1 MSPQKPTPTLDWLII
16 ARPIGVSAILGTGI
30 FILREEPSKLIPL
43 ALVVFITY
51 VLSLLYWFALRK
63 RVPFRPFAWAQ
74 LTTDVMLATA
84 IVGFSGGA
92 ESQFSLLYFV
102 PVICGAMFLV
112 GPGSFTMALVSSVS
126 YSLLLLSEYHNYFRW
141 LQPTLDVEYVRNY
154 IFLRGYMHVLFF
166 FVVAAMGTYLA
177 ERLRKG
183 VQELEEVKLTTDDI
197 LENMGAG
204 VITIDAAGR
213 IVYFNWAAGAILD
226 CESNAAGGRMLKE
239 VIPEG
244 AHDLTELMLEGLKA
258 RRNEYRLEI
267 DILLRDG
274 QVRPLGVSSKVMEDK
289 EGHCRGYLVL
299 FSDLTEVKET
309 QEKLKRSER
318 MAAIG
323 ELSADIAHEIRNPL
337 ASIRGSVETL
347 ASESK
352 YDGDSKRLMS
362 LVIKEADRLNT
373 IIEHFLKF
381 ARTKAPS
388 FQEVSLNRV
397 IEEVLD
403 LVKAHPDFREA
414 VELRTVLPDAD
425 TTVSADPEQVKQVFL
440 NLCLNSLSAM
450 KDGGRLTVEVLQ
462 TDGAFGVAVQDTG
475 IGIKKSD
482 ISKIFRP
489 FYTTRK
495 RGIGLGLS
503 IAHKI
508 VEKHEGWIDVES
520 VPGVGSKFTVWLPKS
535 DSREEGK

>member
-1 MSPQKPTPTLDWLII
+1 MSPQKPTQTVDWLII
-16 ARPIGVSAILGTGI
+16 SRPIGVSAILGVGT
-30 FILREEPSKLIPL
+30 FILWEEPSKVIPL
-43 ALVVFITY
+43 AILVVITY
-51 VLSLLYWFALRK
+51 ALSLLYWFGLRK
-63 RVPFRPFAWAQ
+63 RVPFRPFVWAQ
-74 LTTDVMLATA
+74 LSIDVVLATA

-112 GPGSFTMALVSSVS
+112 GPGSFTMALFSSIS
-126 YSLLLLSEYHNYFRW
+126 YSLLLVSEYRNYFQW
-141 LQPTLDVEYVRNY
+141 LQPTVDVEYVRSY

-177 ERLRKG
+177 ERTRKG

-197 LENMGAG
+197 LESMGAG
-204 VITIDAAGR
+204 VITIDATGR
-213 IVYFNWAAGAILD
+213 VVYFNWAAGAILD
-226 CESNAAGGRMLKE
+226 CESGGVSGRMLEE
-239 VIPEG
+239 VVPEE
-244 AHDLTELMLEGLKA
+244 ARDLSRMILEGLNA
-258 RRNEYRLEI
+258 RRNEYRREI
-267 DILLRDG
+267 DIRLSDG
-274 QVRPLGVSSKVMEDK
+274 HIRPVGVSCKVMEDN
-289 EGHCRGYLVL
+289 EGRCRGYLVL

-309 QEKLKRSER
+309 QKRLKRSER

-323 ELSADIAHEIRNPL
+323 ELSADMAHEIRNPL

-347 ASESK
+347 ASET
-352 YDGDSKRLMS
+352 YHDDDSKKLMS

-373 IIEHFLKF
+373 IIEHFLRF

-388 FQEVSLNRV
+388 FRKVSLDKV
-397 IEEVLD
+397 IEEVLEI
-403 LVKAHPDFREA
+403 VKAHPDFREA
-414 VELRTVLPDAD
+414 IELRTVLPRGD
-425 TTVSADPEQVKQVFL
+425 TVVNADPEQIKQVFL

-450 KDGGRLTVEVLQ
+450 EDGGQLTVEMLQ

-475 IGIKKSD
+475 IGIKKNV
-482 ISKIFRP
+482 ITRIFQP

-495 RGIGLGLS
+495 KGIGLGLS

-520 VPGVGSKFTVWLPKS
+520 NPGEGSKFTVWLPKF
-535 DSREEGK
+535 DSGKEGE